1 MLGYYSLSRRRSSQN
16 NNNNNPPSPS
26 LPLNSSSIHE
36 SDHLRSPTSP
46 TSLKIPSSPPAERQL
61 ASDSL
66 GSPFS
71 ITNPIYP
78 FQPDQSSRSKHS
90 LPALSEGDHDHGDT
104 DMNLMNS
111 GGSRAPLLARDF
123 GMSGSSKRVTG
134 TDHAGDEGVTTTSD
148 SFSLLPGDDT
158 SLPKSSIDLSSHKER
173 ERDVIHDPNLIPPV
187 SIHDKYVSKHIQPL
201 TSPSTLEARPS
212 MTRST
217 SAPGHPHHSH
227 SQSATSPPT
236 DSKGLLPSAI
246 PSEDS
251 TTNAAGGQQ
260 GNQPIYE
267 IFNANLSKDG
277 MEMSK
282 NLRGYLEVVLKGQEQ
297 LSKMHLQLEGS
308 GMGANGIWQVDKDD
322 NVDGDG
328 KKDEKEVKSK
338 IEERQKG
345 VEDIMH
351 RLFEISDTLRNYH
364 QLGTPKLGFPR
375 QHPHPPPAQKS
386 PCTPSTSNLGRAT
399 TVAGSSPS
407 HNIGLNEAKQP
418 SPPTGNQ
425 RNKPR
430 APSLVRSNTAT
441 GELSPRSLMK
451 DKARPRSPLIN
462 TFTTMDSSSE
472 DKNTFEKSPKKNSDL
487 PPEKLDNSSSNDI
500 PFPISPPYE
509 GGMKV
514 PYLDMN
520 KVEDQQTNEHDGMT
534 HWFGDSPDSKN
545 GGGKRERKITD
556 SPIEMTFRS
565 RF

>member
-16 NNNNNPPSPS
+16 NSNNNPPSPS
-26 LPLNSSSIHE
+26 PPVNSSSIHE
-36 SDHLRSPTSP
+36 SDYLRSPTSP
-46 TSLKIPSSPPAERQL
+46 TSLTIPSSPPADRQL

-78 FQPDQSSRSKHS
+78 FQPHQSSRSKHS
-90 LPALSEGDHDHGDT
+90 LPALSEGDHEHGDN

-111 GGSRAPLLARDF
+111 GGSRVPLLARDF

-134 TDHAGDEGVTTTSD
+134 TDHAEDEGVTTTSD

-158 SLPKSSIDLSSHKER
+158 SLPKSSVDLPSQRGR
-173 ERDVIHDPNLIPPV
+173 ERDVIHDPHLIPPV
-187 SIHDKYVSKHIQPL
+187 SIHDKYVSNHIQPL

-236 DSKGLLPSAI
+236 DSNGLLPSAI
-246 PSEDS
+246 PSGDS
-251 TTNAAGGQQ
+251 NTTVTGVQQ

-267 IFNANLSKDG
+267 IFNANLLKDG
-277 MEMSK
+277 LDMSK

-297 LSKMHLQLEGS
+297 LSKMHLQLEGL
-308 GMGANGIWQVDKDD
+308 GMGENGIWQVDKDD

-328 KKDEKEVKSK
+328 KKDEKKVKSK

-351 RLFEISDTLRNYH
+351 RLSEISDTLRNYH
-364 QLGTPKLGFPR
+364 QLGTPKLTFPR
-375 QHPHPPPAQKS
+375 QHPQPPATQKS
-386 PCTPSTSNLGRAT
+386 PRTPSTNNLGRAT
-399 TVAGSSPS
+399 TVAGSNPS
-407 HNIGLNEAKQP
+407 HNISLNQAKQP

-472 DKNTFEKSPKKNSDL
+472 DNSTFEKSHKKNSDL
-487 PPEKLDNSSSNDI
+487 PPEKLDNSSSNDR
-500 PFPISPPYE
+500 PFPISPPYK

-520 KVEDQQTNEHDGMT
+520 KLEGEQTNEHDGTT

-545 GGGKRERKITD
+545 GGVKRERKITD